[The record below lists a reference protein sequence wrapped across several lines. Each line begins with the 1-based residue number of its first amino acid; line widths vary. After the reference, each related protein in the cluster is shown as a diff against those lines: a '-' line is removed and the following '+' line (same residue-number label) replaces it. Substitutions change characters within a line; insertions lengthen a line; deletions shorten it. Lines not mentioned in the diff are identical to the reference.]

1 MTKSL
6 MGPAAAALLRT
17 MNYTTRRHSILAS
30 NVANIDTPGY
40 IPADLVFS
48 RELNGALKLSTDNP
62 GQIGA
67 EPEIFEQ
74 VLDLT
79 TTPGIDGNAVDLDRE
94 MAKMTANSQRFS
106 LASRLI
112 SKKVALLRYTIDE
125 DR

>member
-6 MGPAAAALLRT
+6 LGPATAALQRT

-48 RELNGALKLSTDNP
+48 RDLEGALKMSADAP
-62 GQIGA
+62 GHLDA
-67 EPEIFEQ
+67 EAENFEQ

-79 TTPGIDGNAVDLDRE
+79 TAPGVDGNAVDLDRE
-94 MAKMTANSQRFS
+94 MAKMASNSQRFS
-106 LASRLI
+106 LASRMI